1 MTKHHKSQEAAAA
14 STSKRRVTAL
24 DVAKRAGVS
33 RSAVSRTFT
42 PGAYVSEEM
51 RNKVEKAVKELG
63 YRVNYLARG
72 VTKQRSDLVGIVAA
86 DLDNPF
92 RTKQVEHLTAALL
105 EYSYRPILLLVDRH
119 HNTGQLVDQ
128 MLHYMVSGIV
138 VTSDAPSTEICEE
151 CYKNQVP
158 LVLVNKGPVGF
169 HVDRVQCD
177 NDKGGQLAAEELFRA
192 GCRNPAVVKPG
203 PISFSIEQRVAS
215 FIDWWRQKEI
225 APKVV
230 TTSSQTYEGGRLAAN
245 TLLGDHDKPD
255 GVFCAADAM
264 ALGFLDESRYGFGVK
279 VPRDIKLVG
288 FDNVPQAAWSSYDL
302 TTIHHPPNE
311 LARAALE
318 FLVKRIGRPEQ
329 KPGLKIVDVELVSR
343 GSTSN
348 KD

>member
-1 MTKHHKSQEAAAA
+1 MTKHRQSPEDGPA
-14 STSKRRVTAL
+14 STGKRRVTAL

-33 RSAVSRTFT
+33 RSAVSRTYT

-72 VTKQRSDLVGIVAA
+72 VIKQRSDLVGIVAA

-92 RTKQVEHLTAALL
+92 RTQQVEHLAAALL
-105 EYSYRPILLLVDRH
+105 EYNYRPVLLLVDRH
-119 HNTGQLVDQ
+119 RNTGQLVDQ

-151 CYKNQVP
+151 CYRNEVP

-177 NDKGGQLAAEELFRA
+177 NDKGGQMAAEKLFMA
-192 GCRNPAVVKPG
+192 GCRNPAVVKPR

-215 FIDWWRQKEI
+215 FINWWLQKGI
-225 APKVV
+225 APNVV
-230 TTSSQTYEGGRLAAN
+230 ITSSQTYEGGRLAAK
-245 TLLGDHDKPD
+245 TLLSDHDKPD

-264 ALGFLDESRYGFGVK
+264 ALGFLDESRHGFGVK
-279 VPRDIKLVG
+279 VPRDIKVVG

-302 TTIHHPPNE
+302 TTIHHYPNE
-311 LARAALE
+311 LARAVLE
-318 FLVKRIGRPEQ
+318 FLVQRIKRPERQ
-329 KPGLKIVDVELVSR
+329 PRLKIVDVELVSR
-343 GSTSN
+343 GSTL
-348 KD
+348 K